1 MTTESA
7 RCKPPNMSRRL
18 TRFSWRLTR
27 TNASSCDLSL
37 RQDHIKWISAVQR
50 SRKNALTVFLASVL
64 SLVILQPL
72 AAQSQSGCDP
82 STSYCGGTGSG
93 AQIQLPS
100 LQQQTTV
107 PGATQTQQ
115 NPYGAGGASGANS
128 NIYTGPV
135 QSMDLQPVPNYVDNL
150 NGLGGRSE
158 GTSARSYPLYYQRFF
173 APDQPTDFQR
183 MVYASVGQM
192 LPLYGAKLFLQSPS
206 TFAPVDQVPVTSNY
220 VVGQGDQLLIR
231 VWGQINFNAEV
242 TVDREGMVY
251 VPHVGAI
258 HVGGLPYGDLEKQVR
273 AGVGRIYKNFDVSVN
288 LGQLHPIRIFVTG
301 QARYPGSYT
310 VSSLSTLVS
319 AIFATGGPAPQGS
332 LRHILLRR
340 NGATIA
346 DFDMYDLLV
355 NGDKSHDV
363 GLLPGDV
370 VYFPPAGP
378 QVAVYGS
385 VRSPA
390 IYELKD
396 AKETSTL
403 GDVLTDAG
411 GLTSTASLSRAS
423 LERIDQ
429 DQHQRAEDVVLNAA
443 GKSTPM
449 RDGDVVRVLPI
460 SPSFDKTV
468 TVRGNVADPGRFGWH
483 PGMKLSELLP
493 NSESLVTRD
502 YWQKRNQLGLPTPV
516 FQPDYAQRF
525 TAYRQT
531 QAESQR
537 QYFLYLQRDQ
547 EKRLYDQQQ
556 ATQSAQQGQGSTGAY
571 GTGSAASATAPSS
584 DLNAQTATSNNNAY
598 GSSGSEAPP
607 PEEQLPGTVPNQLP
621 QNNQATIPRNN
632 TIGGGS
638 LADEQRMARTE
649 NTSTA
654 RYLNDV
660 SLMAPEIDWSYA
672 VIERMDPV
680 TLKTSLIPFD
690 LGKLVREHDPSQD
703 LAVEPHDVITIFS
716 QADILVPQS
725 QQTKLIRIEGEVEHA
740 GIYSAEPGETLRHL
754 IGRAGGLTPNA
765 YLFGAELTRESTRI
779 VQQQRLD
786 DYVTQLEL
794 ATDRSGAASAAGAI
808 SPTDQTANAA
818 SLAATQLLITRL
830 RQLRA
835 SGRVVLSLAPD
846 ADSVDNLPNL
856 PLQDGDRFIVPP
868 KPSSVNVVGAVYE
881 QSSFLFDSQRRVFGY
896 MKQAGGANRDADSK
910 HAFVIRADG
919 SVMSRESAKTFWG
932 NEFDQARIHP
942 GDTIVV
948 PEKTYRGNGIRTLL
962 NFSQLFSSIALG
974 AGALA
979 VITN

>member
-1 MTTESA
+1 
-7 RCKPPNMSRRL
+7 MSQRL

-37 RQDHIKWISAVQR
+37 RQDHVKWISAVQR
-50 SRKNALTVFLASVL
+50 SRKNALTVFLASAL

-82 STSYCGGTGSG
+82 STSFCGGTGSG
-93 AQIQLPS
+93 AQIQLPN
-100 LQQQTTV
+100 LQQQSTV
-107 PGATQTQQ
+107 PGSTQTQQ
-115 NPYGAGGASGANS
+115 NPYGAGGTSGANS

-150 NGLGGRSE
+150 NGLGGRTE
-158 GTSARSYPLYYQRFF
+158 GTNARSFPLYYQRFF

-192 LPLYGAKLFLQSPS
+192 LPIYGAKLFLQSPS

-220 VVGQGDQLLIR
+220 MVGPGDQLLIR
-231 VWGQINFNAEV
+231 VWGQMNFNAEV

-258 HVGGLPYGDLEKQVR
+258 RVGRLPYGDLEKQVR
-273 AGVGRIYKNFDVSVN
+273 AGIGRIYKNFDVSVN

-340 NGATIA
+340 NGTTIA

-370 VYFPPAGP
+370 VYFPPTGP

-396 AKETSTL
+396 ANETSTL
-403 GDVLTDAG
+403 GDVLMDAG

-429 DQHQRAEDVVLNAA
+429 EQHQRVEDVVLNAA

-502 YWQKRNQLGLPTPV
+502 YWQKRNQLGLPAPV

-547 EKRLYDQQQ
+547 ERRLYDQQQ
-556 ATQSAQQGQGSTGAY
+556 AAQSAQQGQGTTGAA
-571 GTGSAASATAPSS
+571 GSGSAASATAPSS
-584 DLNAQTATSNNNAY
+584 DLNAQTGTSNNNAY
-598 GSSGSEAPP
+598 GSSGSDVPP
-607 PEEQLPGTVPNQLP
+607 PEEQLPGTVPNQPP
-621 QNNQATIPRNN
+621 QNNQTTIPRSN

-638 LADEQRMARTE
+638 LADQQRMARTE

-754 IGRAGGLTPNA
+754 IERAGGLTSNA

-835 SGRVVLSLAPD
+835 SGRVVLELPPD

-881 QSSFLFDSQRRVFGY
+881 QSSFLFNPQRRVFGY
-896 MKQAGGANRDADSK
+896 MKQAGGANRDADNK

-932 NEFDQARIHP
+932 NEFDQSRIHP

-948 PEKTYRGNGIRTLL
+948 PERTYRGNGIRTLL

>member
-1 MTTESA
+1 
-7 RCKPPNMSRRL
+7 MSQRL

-27 TNASSCDLSL
+27 TDASSCDLSL
-37 RQDHIKWISAVQR
+37 QKDHSKWISAPHR
-50 SRKNALTVFLASVL
+50 GRKNALTVFLASALAIV
-64 SLVILQPL
+64 VMQPL
-72 AAQSQSGCDP
+72 PALGQACDP
-82 STSYCGGTGSG
+82 TTSYCGGQSG
-93 AQIQLPS
+93 QQIQLPN
-100 LQQQTTV
+100 LQQNGATV
-107 PGATQTQQ
+107 PGTSQ
-115 NPYGAGGASGANS
+115 NPYGTGGGSSGGS
-128 NIYTGPV
+128 IYTGPT

-150 NGLGGRSE
+150 NGTGGRTEATNSH
-158 GTSARSYPLYYQRFF
+158 SYPLYYQRFF
-173 APDQPTDFQR
+173 APDLPTEFQR

-192 LPLYGAKLFLQSPS
+192 LPIYGAKLFLQSPS

-220 VVGQGDQLLIR
+220 VVGPGDQLLIR
-231 VWGQINFNAEV
+231 VWGQMNFNAEV

-258 HVGGLPYGDLEKQVR
+258 HVGGLPYSDLEKQVR

-363 GLLPGDV
+363 PLLPGDV
-370 VYFPPAGP
+370 VYFPPVGP

-403 GDVLTDAG
+403 GDVLLEAG

-423 LERIDQ
+423 LERIDAQ
-429 DQHQRAEDVVLNAA
+429 QHQRAEDVVLNAA
-443 GKSTPM
+443 GQNTPM
-449 RDGDVVRVLPI
+449 RDGDIVRVLPI

-468 TVRGNVADPGRFGWH
+468 TVRGNVADPGRFAWH

-502 YWQKRNQLGLPTPV
+502 YWQKRNQLGLPSPV

-525 TAYRQT
+525 TAYRRT

-537 QYFLYLQRDQ
+537 QYSLSLQRDQ

-556 ATQSAQQGQGSTGAY
+556 AAQSAQQGQTAAGTGA
-571 GTGSAASATAPSS
+571 AASGAVPSA
-584 DLNAQTATSNNNAY
+584 DLNTQLWASNNNAY
-598 GSSGSEAPP
+598 GNSSGDLTS
-607 PEEQLPGTVPNQLP
+607 PEEQLPGTIPNQPP
-621 QNNQATIPRNN
+621 QNSQTMIPRNN

-680 TLKTSLIPFD
+680 SLKTSLIPFD
-690 LGKLVREHDPSQD
+690 LGKLVRDHDPSQD

-716 QADILVPQS
+716 QADFLVPQS

-754 IGRAGGLTPNA
+754 IERAGGLTPNA

-794 ATDRSGAASAAGAI
+794 ATDRAGAASAAGAI
-808 SPTDQTANAA
+808 SATDQTANAA
-818 SLAATQLLITRL
+818 SLAATQLLIARL

-835 SGRVVLSLAPD
+835 SGRVVLALAPD
-846 ADSVDNLPNL
+846 ADNVDNLPNL
-856 PLQDGDRFIVPP
+856 TLQDGDRFIVPP

-881 QSSFLFDSQRRVFGY
+881 QSSFLFDPQRRVFGY
-896 MKQAGGANRDADSK
+896 MKQAGGANRDADRK

-919 SVMSRESAKTFWG
+919 SVMSRDSAKTFWG